1 MDMGVA
7 MAKRKAPIYLLSEP
21 SCSAVATVA
30 ARGWTSEEDAL
41 LTQLLAEGKDFGDI
55 ALRLK
60 RTIALVQRRAADVR
74 ARSAFRDSK
83 LER

>member
-1 MDMGVA
+1 MPKGWPRD
-7 MAKRKAPIYLLSEP
+7 PLLR
-21 SCSAVATVA
+21 A
-30 ARGWTSEEDAL
+30 GAL
-41 LTQLLAEGKDFGDI
+41 LQHDDDRACFLAACKNRGDIQGSHI

-60 RTIALVQRRAADVR
+60 RTIASVQRRAADVR